1 MMFLRTFLLTGLL
14 MTSIFSICQTTY
26 PKITGYVG
34 VLHPIISYSNEKPV
48 TNFKDF
54 YLVGMPTGINLWKS
68 PKIGFSFEFVS
79 FVRADK
85 QSSRM
90 NNFLFHP
97 GVLAALGKG
106 YTFAGRAAFE
116 TSGRFGFTPVFN
128 KIVKKN
134 KGSSYFVAIPLPVRF
149 GNNRPATFT
158 LAFQF
163 GIAF

>member
-1 MMFLRTFLLTGLL
+1 MKSFTMAA
-14 MTSIFSICQTTY
+14 QTTY

-48 TNFKDF
+48 TNFTD
-54 YLVGMPTGINLWKS
+54 YYVAGMPTGINLWKS
-68 PKIGFSFEFVS
+68 PKVGFSFEFVP

-85 QSSRM
+85 NGSRM
-90 NNFLFHP
+90 SNFLFHP
-97 GVLAALGKG
+97 GILAALGKG

-116 TSGRFGFTPVFN
+116 TSGRFGFTPVLN

-134 KGSSYFVAIPLPVRF
+134 EGSSYFVAVPLPVRF
-149 GNNRPATFT
+149 GNNRLATFT